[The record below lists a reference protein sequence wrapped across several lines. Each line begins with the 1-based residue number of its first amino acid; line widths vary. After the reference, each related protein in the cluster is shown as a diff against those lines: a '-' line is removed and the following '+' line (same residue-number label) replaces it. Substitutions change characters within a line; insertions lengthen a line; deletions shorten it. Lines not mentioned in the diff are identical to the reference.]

1 MNPELSQRVA
11 RAVNIARLPAERRT
25 AVADAVEAA
34 TRFEDLPEWV
44 RDLVV
49 DAEARH
55 AEQVAAAEEDQA

>member
-11 RAVNIARLPAERRT
+11 RAVNIARLSAERRT
-25 AVADAVEAA
+25 AAGDAVAAA

-44 RDLVV
+44 RDIVL

-55 AEQVAAAEEDQA
+55 ADQVAAAEEEQA